1 MQFTTRLTNNPNQL
15 TFPLPVSGA
24 ILWESV
30 PTENETTGSVW
41 RTVINL
47 LDIPEQHIVVPSYA
61 CLTSGYQYQWRLHC
75 QERTQTCLLTP
86 VTPAGIKPW
95 QGFASATSN
104 TRHLLSKIDCWH
116 TASDCA
122 DVQAELLL
130 YLPESSTIPERDLL
144 TLSIRAISQNA
155 EDIPLP
161 TQTVVAEP
169 PSPVSQMQAQPEI
182 AKRICSP
189 SAAAMAVAG
198 QDAEALWPEAVT
210 ACYDTNTKAYGKWP
224 LAIYWASQQRRL
236 GSVEALVDW
245 GDTVTALGSGTPV
258 VCSIRFDKGALPGA
272 PLAQSGGH
280 LVVLYGIEFEK
291 NEGFALV
298 MDPAGDTVDQV
309 AKRYPLQAF
318 SHAWISHRGGAY
330 FFEAGA
336 RRP

>member
-1 MQFTTRLTNNPNQL
+1 MQFTTRLTNNPKHL
-15 TFPLPVSGA
+15 SFPLPVSGA

-30 PTENETTGSVW
+30 PAENEMTGSVW

-47 LDIPEQHIVVPSYA
+47 VDIPEQHIVVPSFA
-61 CLTSGYQYQWRLHC
+61 CLTPGYQYQWRLRC
-75 QERTQTCLLTP
+75 QERTETCSLTP
-86 VTPAGIKPW
+86 VAPAGVKPW
-95 QGFASATSN
+95 QGFAPASSN
-104 TRHLLSKIDCWH
+104 AMHLLSKIDCWH
-116 TASDCA
+116 TAADSA

-130 YLPESSTIPERDLL
+130 YLPESSTTPEYDLL
-144 TLSIRAISQNA
+144 TLSIRPISQDA
-155 EDIPLP
+155 DKIPLP
-161 TQTVVAEP
+161 TQTVVAKP

-189 SAAAMAVAG
+189 SATVMAIAG

-210 ACYDTNTKAYGKWP
+210 ACYDTHTKAYGKWP
-224 LAIYWASQQRRL
+224 LAIYWASQQQRL
-236 GSVEALVDW
+236 GAVEALVDW
-245 GDTVTALGSGTPV
+245 RDAVTALGSGTPV
-258 VCSIRFDKGALPGA
+258 VCSIRFDKEALPGA

-280 LVVLYGIEFEK
+280 LVVLYGIEFEE

-318 SHAWISHRGGAY
+318 SDAWMSHRGGAY
-330 FFEAGA
+330 FFETGA